1 MVINRL
7 LSIAAVALMLA
18 ACQGPGG
25 VGRLPG
31 DTLAAPGMGTP
42 AAGKKT
48 APPDEKNRPAPATS
62 NGPPAMSGSGALIL
76 YVSNQSFAINPVEIK
91 VFIDGRKVID
101 DKFPIR
107 YQRNWRKYPFELT
120 KGTHHLRIES
130 ANGDAIWEETLDIAR
145 KQWGVIN
152 YWCQPKDAESL
163 ANAVKKITFELKNEP
178 FYFDQ

>member
-1 MVINRL
+1 MLISRL
-7 LSIAAVALMLA
+7 LSMAAVVLVLA

-31 DTLAAPGMGTP
+31 DTLAEPGKGAPV
-42 AAGKKT
+42 ASKKT
-48 APPDEKNRPAPATS
+48 APGAEKNRPAAATS
-62 NGPPAMSGSGALIL
+62 IAPSGASGSAALIL

-101 DKFPIR
+101 DKFKIR
-107 YQRNWRKYPFELT
+107 YQRNWRKYQFELA
-120 KGTHHLRIES
+120 KGTHHLRIE
-130 ANGDAIWEETLDIAR
+130 ATNGDATWEESLDITR

-163 ANAVKKITFELKNEP
+163 ATAVKKITFDLKSEP
-178 FYFDQ
+178 FYFDE